1 MADVTIEIGGR
12 RYDVTCRDGEEDQLR
27 RLARL
32 VDDKAAQARAAVGG
46 VNEVRQLLLAAL
58 LLADE
63 LVDLRT
69 ARDKALRD
77 GGGASQ
83 AAHHPDVAAD
93 PGSGPGIAA
102 AIEQLAARMEKIA
115 DQIDGGERG

>member
-69 ARDKALRD
+69 ARDKAMRD

-83 AAHHPDVAAD
+83 AAHHPDVAPD
-93 PGSGPGIAA
+93 PGPGIAA

>member
-69 ARDKALRD
+69 ARDKAMRD
-77 GGGASQ
+77 GGGASPI
-83 AAHHPDVAAD
+83 AHHPDTAPD
-93 PGSGPGIAA
+93 PGIAA